1 MGDAAEARN
10 FDLNI
15 ERILEGWEVSHAVRE
30 VIANALDEQA
40 LTGTKEVSIS
50 QDAQGAWRVRD
61 WGRGLTY
68 RHLTENENSEKL
80 QNPEKVVGK
89 FGVGLKDALATLN
102 RRGIPVRIRS
112 KHGEFSLREAP
123 KHGFEDVVTLNVTVL
138 PPTDT
143 GFAGTEFALSRV
155 SPVDI
160 EAAKNFFLK
169 FSGEEAL
176 EETRFGQILR
186 RKPDRKARIYVTG
199 LLVAEEENFLF
210 SYNITSLTTV
220 MKRALN
226 RERTNVGRTAYT
238 ERVKAMLLAS
248 ERAQVAQALA
258 EDLGKIQWGTN
269 HDEVNWTDVAVHAG
283 QVLSASERVIFAAP
297 HELSPGSG
305 GDVALAE
312 VESNRDS
319 LDHAAA
325 EGYRVVAIP
334 ENIKQHL
341 QGLTDLKG
349 EPIRD
354 IGTYRNEWAKS
365 FEFTF
370 VPEDRLTSRE
380 REIFSLR
387 AKLAELVGGL
397 PPQVREIRVSE
408 TMRPDLAAV
417 NASGLWEPDR
427 GRIVIKRSQLRSLEG
442 FAGTLLH
449 EITHARTGH
458 TDLSRGFEDGLTEA
472 LGSVS
477 ARAIGVASHAVGA
490 SQEPGNP
497 PNPHINASASK
508 MPANEL
514 ADALWDEAQA
524 RDGATEQP
532 KKRWWKL

>member
-1 MGDAAEARN
+1 MEGATEARN

-15 ERILEGWEVSHAVRE
+15 EKILDGWEISHAIRE
-30 VIANALDEQA
+30 VIANALDEQS
-40 LTGTKEVSIS
+40 LTSTREVSIS
-50 QDAQGAWRVRD
+50 LDAQGAWRIRD

-68 RHLTENENSEKL
+68 KHLTENENSEKL
-80 QNPEKVVGK
+80 QNPEKVIGK

-102 RRGIPVRIRS
+102 RRGVPVRIQS
-112 KHGEFSLREAP
+112 KHGEFSLTEIP
-123 KHGFEDVVTLNVTVL
+123 KHGFEDVVTLNVAVL
-138 PPTDT
+138 PPTDAR
-143 GFAGTEFALSRV
+143 FVGTEFVLSHV

-169 FSGEEAL
+169 FSGEKIL

-186 RKPDRKARIYVTG
+186 RRADRKARVYVTG

-210 SYNITSLTTV
+210 SYNVTSLTSV
-220 MKRALN
+220 MRRALN

-248 ERAQVAQALA
+248 QGTQVANALA

-297 HELSPGSG
+297 HELSPGGSG
-305 GDVALAE
+305 SDTTLAE
-312 VESNRDS
+312 IESNRDS

-325 EGYRVVAIP
+325 EGFRVVAVP
-334 ENIKQHL
+334 ESIKQHL

-354 IGTYRNEWAKS
+354 IGTYRSEWAKS

-370 VPEDRLTSRE
+370 VPEDHLTPQE
-380 REIFSLR
+380 REIFGLR
-387 AKLAELVGGL
+387 AKLAKLVGGL
-397 PPQVREIRVSE
+397 PPQVREVRVSE

-417 NASGLWEPDR
+417 NAAGLWEPDR

-449 EITHARTGH
+449 EITHARTGYV
-458 TDLSRGFEDGLTEA
+458 DLSRGFEDGLTEA
-472 LGSVS
+472 LGKVS
-477 ARAIGVASHAVGA
+477 ALVVGD
-490 SQEPGNP
+490 S
-497 PNPHINASASK
+497 
-508 MPANEL
+508 
-514 ADALWDEAQA
+514 
-524 RDGATEQP
+524 
-532 KKRWWKL
+532 